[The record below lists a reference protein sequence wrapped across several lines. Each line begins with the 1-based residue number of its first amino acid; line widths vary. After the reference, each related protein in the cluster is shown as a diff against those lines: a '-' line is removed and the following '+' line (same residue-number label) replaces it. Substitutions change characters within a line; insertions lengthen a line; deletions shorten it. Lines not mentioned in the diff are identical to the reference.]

1 MQHEAR
7 ELSRF
12 LLKPILHVT
21 MVVASPFFALGFL
34 FFLLGKPALWS
45 LVPLAVGALLLVT
58 GSLVWAVVRWRLVGL
73 AKDLDALVDK
83 DILGPPR

>member
-12 LLKPILHVT
+12 LLKPILQVT
-21 MVVASPFFALGFL
+21 MVLASPFFALAFL
-34 FFLLGKPALWS
+34 FLLLRKPALWS
-45 LVPLAVGALLLVT
+45 LVPLTVGAFLLV
-58 GSLVWAVVRWRLVGL
+58 GGLLVWAIVRWRLVGL
-73 AKDLDALVDK
+73 AKDLDALADN